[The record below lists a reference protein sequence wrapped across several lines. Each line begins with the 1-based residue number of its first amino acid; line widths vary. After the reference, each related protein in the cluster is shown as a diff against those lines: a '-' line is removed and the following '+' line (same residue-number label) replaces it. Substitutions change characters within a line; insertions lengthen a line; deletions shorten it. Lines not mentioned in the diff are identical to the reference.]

1 VVVMFGLSV
10 AAAGSLAGVVV
21 DEASGTPLSG
31 VTVYA
36 YDLRLSAS
44 SVVTNA
50 DGVFS
55 ISGLADR
62 PHRLLAYPAYTDNH
76 ATRIYPE
83 GIDFCAGTLLYPDAA
98 QVTLSL
104 PTAAVLSGRLIEP
117 DGLPAASATVT
128 ARHPDYFA
136 RAALTDVDG
145 EFEIVGLDGDD
156 WTCEVD
162 LDGLPTQHLGGVYDS
177 EDALVFTVTEQSTT
191 DVGEHILLPGVT
203 IEGGV
208 YGPDD
213 PAGEGTNVIVYAGG
227 QITTAQ
233 TDADGRYVADGL
245 PTGSVISWSEPAGLA
260 LTYYPDND
268 RPTLFLEAPDEGM
281 LLSDVDLFA
290 PTESSLTVTL
300 IDGETGETVEGPGLM
315 LYNSNGT
322 VGKGATAGADGVGE
336 LVGLHG
342 GDYTLYIYAADEG
355 FTDDHHRDADGA
367 EAVISI
373 PDATN
378 TALTISIPPAV
389 TLSGTITDDTGQPVY
404 GALVLALSEDE
415 AESTSTDADGRYILD
430 GLPAGD
436 WELQASYGGYC
447 DADPGWTTAYYPGTP
462 NGGAVEAI
470 PTAAGDDL
478 SDINLVI
485 PIDNDHDGMADAW
498 ERIWGLDVGLDD
510 GLEDL
515 DGDGYSNLYE
525 YRAGT
530 NPADSLAGCGSAGC
544 GRGSAA
550 ALLLLPLFGLRRRR

>member
-1 VVVMFGLSV
+1 MLSLSV
-10 AAAGSLAGVVV
+10 AAAGSLTGVVV
-21 DEASGTPLSG
+21 DDESGAPLSG

-44 SVVTNA
+44 SVVSNA
-50 DGVFS
+50 DGVFT

-62 PHRLLAYPAYTDNH
+62 PYRLLAYPAYTDNH

-83 GIDFCAGTLLYPDAA
+83 GIDFCAGTLLYPDEA

-104 PTAAVLSGRLIEP
+104 PTAAALTGRLITP

-156 WTCEVD
+156 WSCEVE
-162 LDGLPTQHLGGVYDS
+162 LDGLPNQHLGRVYDS
-177 EDALVFTVTEQSTT
+177 EDALVFTVTEQSTA
-191 DVGEHILLPGVT
+191 DVGEHTLLPGVT
-203 IEGGV
+203 VEGGV

-213 PAGEGTNVIVYAGG
+213 PAAEGTNVIVYAGS

-245 PTGSVISWSEPAGLA
+245 PTGSVLSWSEPAGLA
-260 LTYYPDND
+260 LTYYPDKD
-268 RPTLFLEAPDEGM
+268 RPTTFLEAPDEGM

-290 PTESSLTVTL
+290 PTESTLTVTL
-300 IDGETGETVEGPGLM
+300 IDGETGETIEGPGLM

-322 VGKGATAGADGVGE
+322 VGKGATAGDGGIGAI
-336 LVGLHG
+336 VGLHG
-342 GDYTLYIYAADEG
+342 GDYSLYIYAADEG
-355 FTDDHHRDADGA
+355 FTDDHYRDADGT
-367 EAVISI
+367 EAIISI
-373 PDATN
+373 PDAADA
-378 TALTISIPPAV
+378 ALTISIPPAV
-389 TLSGTITDDTGQPVY
+389 TLSGTITDDAGLPVY
-404 GALVLALSEDE
+404 GAFVLALLEDE
-415 AESTSTDADGRYILD
+415 AESATTDAEGRYILD

-470 PTAAGDDL
+470 STIAGDDIAGI
-478 SDINLVI
+478 DLVI
-485 PIDNDHDGMADAW
+485 SVDNDHDGMADAW
-498 ERIWGLDVGLDD
+498 ERTWGLDDSLDD
-510 GLEDL
+510 SLDDL

-530 NPADSLAGCGSAGC
+530 NPADPAGGCGSAGC

-550 ALLLLPLFGLRRRR
+550 ALFLLPILGLRRRR